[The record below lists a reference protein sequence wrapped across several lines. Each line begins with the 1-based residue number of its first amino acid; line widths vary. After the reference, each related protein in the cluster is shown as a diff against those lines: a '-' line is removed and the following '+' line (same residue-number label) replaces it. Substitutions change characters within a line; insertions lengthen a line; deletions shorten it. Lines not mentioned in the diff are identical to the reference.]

1 MTDNTIIRLSDPEEE
16 DEMQIL
22 EESDWEG
29 GAIIGIL
36 AGLGV
41 FGIVLGVLYVS
52 LGGLWR

>member
-1 MTDNTIIRLSDPEEE
+1 MNELIRLSDPEEE

-29 GAIIGIL
+29 GAIFGIL

-41 FGIVLGVLYVS
+41 FGIVLGVLYVAVT
-52 LGGLWR
+52 